1 VKIFKYELPNPLPYS
16 HAVAEVELPE
26 GAWILKIN
34 DHNGSIQLWAL
45 VDPTAEKESRRFL
58 VQGTG
63 HEITAVDSIEDLLY
77 MDTAKVNGFVWHVFE
92 IAPVDL

>member
-1 VKIFKYELPNPLPYS
+1 VKIFEYILFEPLLLGA
-16 HAVAEVELPE
+16 HVVELDLPI
-26 GAWILKIN
+26 GAWVLKI
-34 DHNGSIQLWAL
+34 DEQHSKITLWAL
-45 VDPTAEKESRRFL
+45 VDPTAEQETRRFL

-77 MDTAKVNGFVWHVFE
+77 MDTVKCGPYVWHIFE